1 MFSVTIWNKDIG
13 FSPDILTDD
22 ILKSKLF
29 VSSSNIQ
36 ALKKAQDAL
45 KEIDSHTDLLE
56 KSLKG
61 ASGFLEQIYLGK
73 DNRSESKRQRIAQC
87 FRDKRSQ
94 HLNIFLDPDKIAMY
108 SSVTVLYLMAHE
120 LEHACQYQKNPIAA
134 IDDKA
139 KPEEKHNITDN
150 QKISDMIRDC
160 VIETDAIAVGLG
172 AVISCG
178 GTREEY
184 MQLKNELP
192 MLTEVLPEYDEMKGR
207 NFEDI
212 VNLATQKILPW
223 RWDVTRDYLEKNNLK
238 MPSPQTMR
246 PLLETNMVR
255 ACAVFEAFISAK
267 TKGEGR
273 IPSPFSGVNR

>member
-1 MFSVTIWNKDIG
+1 MFSVTIWNKDVG
-13 FSPDILTDD
+13 FCSDILTDG
-22 ILKSKLF
+22 ILKLNLF
-29 VSSSNIQ
+29 FSSSNIQ

-73 DNRSESKRQRIAQC
+73 DNRSDEHQRIAQC

-94 HLNIFLDPDKIAMY
+94 NLNIFLDPNKITTY
-108 SSVTVLYLMAHE
+108 SPVTVLYLMAHE
-120 LEHACQYQKNPIAA
+120 LEHACQYQKNPIAH
-134 IDDKA
+134 IDDKT

-184 MQLKNELP
+184 MQLKKELP
-192 MLTEVLPEYDEMKGR
+192 MLADAFPEYDKIKR
-207 NFEDI
+207 KKFKDI

-223 RWDVTRDYLEKNNLK
+223 RWGITRDYLEKNNLK